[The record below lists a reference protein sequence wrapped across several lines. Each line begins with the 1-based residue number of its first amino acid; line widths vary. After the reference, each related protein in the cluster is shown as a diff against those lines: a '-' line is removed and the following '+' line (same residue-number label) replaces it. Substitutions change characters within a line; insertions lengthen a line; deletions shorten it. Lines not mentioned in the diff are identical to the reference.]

1 MPRTK
6 EQFEAMRQATREKIQ
21 AAAMRLFVNKGFDSV
36 NVQDIADLAG
46 ISIGLLYRHYRTKED
61 LFQEL
66 ASFAQAGVGKLIEL
80 FESGVSPKELIDR
93 FVDEIYHDM
102 TSGEELANLLILMRQ
117 DVARDAAEPNPGGAD
132 RHGADSPSDAIK
144 LFRKGQIL
152 QNAMAKLIRKGQE
165 AGEFGSG
172 DPQAMA
178 LFFFS
183 AIHGLAEMKMLLKED
198 FVMPSPSILTAFL
211 YQKGE

>member
-21 AAAMRLFVNKGFDSV
+21 TAAMRLFVSKGFDSV

-80 FESGVSPKELIDR
+80 FESGASPKELIDR
-93 FVDEIYHDM
+93 FVDEIYYDM
-102 TSGEELANLLILMRQ
+102 TSGEELANLLILMKQ
-117 DVARDAAEPNPGGAD
+117 DVSRDTAEPDRRGGESKSNSA
-132 RHGADSPSDAIK
+132 K
-144 LFRKGQIL
+144 MFRKGQEL
-152 QNAMAKLIRKGQE
+152 QNAMTKLIRKGQQS
-165 AGEFGSG
+165 GEFGSG
-172 DPQAMA
+172 DPHAMA

-198 FVMPSPSILTAFL
+198 FVMPSPSIVTAFL
-211 YQKGE
+211 YRKGE